1 MKTITGFMG
10 DGWSAPVGQPLLV
23 LDKYCGDPIAEIY
36 ETTPDEV
43 EVLIGRAAS
52 AFAGPALALE
62 ERVGILR
69 RTAEG
74 LMVRKAVL
82 TDIICAESGQTLL
95 EAAKEVDRAVLT
107 LRITAEEAS
116 RVEDTM
122 VPIAGMAGGTGKL
135 GYIRRHPLG
144 VVCAI
149 TAFNSPLNTPVH
161 KIAPALAAGN
171 AVVLKAPTMTPIA
184 SAILCEVFAEA
195 GLPSGWL
202 VSVTGSG
209 RTVGQQILTDPRPA
223 FYHFTGSTEIGRHIS
238 QAIGLRQSSLELG
251 SIAATLVDAG
261 VDVEAVAAD
270 IVRASFAKA
279 GQVCT
284 STQIVLAERS
294 VYFDVLEAVSAGAVG
309 MVAGDPRDAATSMGP
324 MIAQAEA
331 SRVERWVGAAQAT
344 GALIHCGGERDGSV
358 MGATV
363 LSQVCLSNDLIRREV
378 FGPVVSILPVDD
390 LAQGA
395 ALFNALPYGLA
406 VGVFTNDLKRAFAAS
421 ETLRAGTVHVNS
433 ASSSRLDAMPFGGV
447 LESGHGK
454 EGPRYA
460 IEEMTEERLI
470 LWHGVLP

>member
-10 DGWSAPVGQPLLV
+10 DGWSAPVGQPVPV
-23 LDKYCGDPIAEIY
+23 LDKYSGNPIAEMF
-36 ETTPDEV
+36 ETPPDEV
-43 EVLIGRAAS
+43 ETLIGRAAS
-52 AFAGPALALE
+52 TFAGPPLALA

-69 RTAEG
+69 RTADG
-74 LMVRKAVL
+74 LLARKAVL
-82 TDIICAESGQTLL
+82 TDIICAESGQTLA
-95 EAAKEVDRAVLT
+95 EAAKEVDRAALT

-135 GYIRRHPLG
+135 GYLRRHPLG

-171 AVVLKAPTMTPIA
+171 AVVLKAPAMTPVA

-195 GLPSGWL
+195 GLPPGWL

-238 QAIGLRQSSLELG
+238 QTIGLRQSSLELG
-251 SIAATLVDAG
+251 SIAATLVDVG
-261 VDVEAVAAD
+261 VDVAAVAAD

-294 VYFDVLEAVSAGAVG
+294 VYSDILEAVTAAAAD
-309 MVAGDPRDAATSMGP
+309 MVAGDPRDEATRIGP

-331 SRVERWVGAAQAT
+331 ARVARWVSAAQAS
-344 GALIHCGGERDGSV
+344 GAQIHCGGEHDGSV

-363 LSQVCLSNDLIRREV
+363 ISEVSPEDELIRHEV

-390 LAQGA
+390 LAEGGA
-395 ALFNALPYGLA
+395 FFNALPYGLA

-433 ASSSRLDAMPFGGV
+433 ASSSRLDSMPFGGV
-447 LESGHGK
+447 MESGHGK